1 MKIKKKVFLW
11 LLLVI
16 PFFYPNSIAGTL
28 MATIWHQWKIV
39 AVLMCGVY
47 IFQNFKRLKYLEK
60 VTWVIILF
68 YIMQIIA
75 TRINKIDITYDLKT
89 AIMMS
94 CFVIVI
100 SLIVYKE
107 GNEGILFFYQL
118 LHMLVWLNFASVI
131 LFYGEGIVRDS
142 YDTAVYF
149 WSTKNHIIS
158 ITLAYLVIAY
168 YIFNEGYIVKRKY
181 WMGVI
186 ASIVAVFLM
195 GSSTAI
201 AALFVY
207 GVFIFCCNICG
218 KKGRIVNM
226 KMAVVIGILADIAIV
241 VFRIQERLGGI
252 ISKVFGK
259 DTTLT
264 GRTDL
269 WDQALELVGIN
280 TWFGKGN
287 SYALNQYGWL
297 TKQYWNS
304 GTQTLED
311 VYFVSHNQFL
321 EIMVNGGLIC
331 LIPFIGIFYWLIQS
345 AKRIQNS
352 KYKMIIG
359 AALIAYFIAMIT
371 DLITPYEPVYLFII
385 VASYI
390 YKCEN
395 TNAGGI

>member
-16 PFFYPNSIAGTL
+16 PFFYPNSLAGTL
-28 MATIWHQWKIV
+28 MATIWHQWKTV

-47 IFQNFKRLKYLEK
+47 IFQNLKRLKYLEK

-75 TRINKIDITYDLKT
+75 TRINKIDITYDLKM

-94 CFVIVI
+94 CFVIVV
-100 SLIVYKE
+100 SLIIYKE

-118 LHMLVWLNFASVI
+118 LHMLVWLNFISVI
-131 LFYGEGIVRDS
+131 LFYGEGIVRDA

-168 YIFNEGYIVKRKY
+168 YLFNEGYIVKRKY
-181 WMGVI
+181 WAGVI
-186 ASIVAVFLM
+186 VSIVAVFLM

-201 AALFVY
+201 AAFFVY
-207 GVFIFCCNICG
+207 SVFIFCCNIRG
-218 KKGRIVNM
+218 KKERIVNM
-226 KMAVVIGILADIAIV
+226 KMAVGIGILADIAIV
-241 VFRIQERLGGI
+241 VFRIQERLGGV

-269 WDQALELVGIN
+269 WDQALELVAIN
-280 TWFGKGN
+280 PWFGKGN

-297 TKQYWNS
+297 IKQYWNS

-331 LIPFIGIFYWLIQS
+331 LIPFIGIFYWMIRS
-345 AKRIQNS
+345 AKRIRNS

-395 TNAGGI
+395 TDAGGI

>member
-1 MKIKKKVFLW
+1 MKIKKKEILW
-11 LLLVI
+11 FLLVM

-28 MATIWHQWKIV
+28 AATIWHQWK
-39 AVLMCGVY
+39 VLAIFMSAIY
-47 IFQNFKRLKYLEK
+47 IFQNIKKIRYLEK
-60 VTWVIILF
+60 VTWLIIIF

-75 TRINKIDITYDLKT
+75 TGINKLDMAFDCKT

-94 CFVIVI
+94 CFVIVT

-107 GNEGILFFYQL
+107 GNEGILFFYRIL
-118 LHMLVWLNFASVI
+118 DVLIWLNFISVI
-131 LFYGEGIVRDS
+131 LFYGEGVVRDS
-142 YDTAVYF
+142 YDSAVYF

-158 ITLAYLVIAY
+158 LTLAYLVISFY
-168 YIFNEGYIVKRKY
+168 LFNEGYIAKKKY
-181 WMGVI
+181 WMGI
-186 ASIVAVFLM
+186 IISIIAVFLM

-201 AALFVY
+201 AALGVY
-207 GVFIFCCNICG
+207 GIFIFCCNICG
-218 KKGRIVNM
+218 KNQKIVNM
-226 KMAVVIGILADIAIV
+226 KLAVIIGILADVAIV

-252 ISKVFGK
+252 ISTLFGK

-264 GRTDL
+264 GRTGL
-269 WDQALELVGIN
+269 WDQALELMRIN
-280 TWFGKGN
+280 PWFGKGN

-297 TKQYWNS
+297 TMQFWNS
-304 GTQTLED
+304 GTQALED

-331 LIPFIGIFYWLIQS
+331 LIPFIGIFYWMIRS
-345 AKRIQNS
+345 AQRIQNS

-359 AALIAYFIAMIT
+359 AALISYFIAMIT

-395 TNAGGI
+395 TDAGGI

>member
-1 MKIKKKVFLW
+1 MKLKKKKLLW
-11 LLLVI
+11 FLLVM

-28 MATIWHQWKIV
+28 IATIWHQWR
-39 AVLMCGVY
+39 VLATFMSVIY
-47 IFQNFKRLKYLEK
+47 ILQNIKRIRNLEK
-60 VTWVIILF
+60 ATWLIIIF
-68 YIMQIIA
+68 YIMQILA
-75 TRINKIDITYDLKT
+75 TGINKLDIAFDCKT

-100 SLIVYKE
+100 SLIVYNE

-118 LHMLVWLNFASVI
+118 LNVLICLNCISVI
-131 LFYGEGIVRDS
+131 LFYGNGVVRDS

-158 ITLAYLVIAY
+158 LTLVYLMISFY
-168 YIFNEGYIVKRKY
+168 LFNEGYIAKRKY
-181 WMGVI
+181 WIGIIV
-186 ASIVAVFLM
+186 SIIAVFLM

-201 AALFVY
+201 AALVVY
-207 GVFIFCCNICG
+207 GGFIFCCKICG
-218 KKGRIVNM
+218 KNQRVVNM
-226 KMAVVIGILADIAIV
+226 KMAVVVGSLSDIAIV
-241 VFRIQERLGGI
+241 VFRIQERIGGI
-252 ISKVFGK
+252 ISTLFGK

-264 GRTDL
+264 GRTGL
-269 WDQALELVGIN
+269 WDQALELVRIN
-280 TWFGKGN
+280 LWFGKGN

-297 TKQYWNS
+297 TMHFWNS
-304 GTQTLED
+304 STQALED
-311 VYFVSHNQFL
+311 VYYVSHNQFL
-321 EIMVNGGLIC
+321 EIMVNGGLLC
-331 LIPFIGIFYWLIQS
+331 LIPFIGIFYWMIRS
-345 AKRIQNS
+345 AQRIENN

-395 TNAGGI
+395 VDAGGI